1 MLQPFTVNAPA
12 AGLLLNSL
20 SPGAQISRGALLGRI
35 QQPNGEVI
43 EMRSPLLGKVD
54 RILVANGSSVSAG
67 DALLTIKSDEQ
78 SIWEALRGLTI
89 IGQEQDLPLIER
101 YASGAEPAGERI
113 RQQAAQTANAIKS
126 RQNKT

>member
-1 MLQPFTVNAPA
+1 
-12 AGLLLNSL
+12 
-20 SPGAQISRGALLGRI
+20 
-35 QQPNGEVI
+35 
-43 EMRSPLLGKVD
+43 MRHWHWC
-54 RILVANGSSVSAG
+54 ILVANGSSVSAG

-101 YASGAEPAGERI
+101 YASSAEPASERI
-113 RQQAAQTANAIKS
+113 RQQATQTASAIKS